1 MSKITMLKA
10 FALSTVIGL
19 GAMTTSFAQDAA
31 APAAAPAAPAAAPAA
46 DAAAGTIK
54 NDAAAPEIDTSF
66 KAVVFGS
73 GTLGVI
79 IWLSLLASS
88 IAGVALI
95 VDSHLTVK
103 ADKIIPEALVTK
115 IKEAMEQGDVVKALQ
130 HCEETP
136 GPLSNILASGFSN
149 VQEGFEAIQ
158 DSIAISADLEAE
170 KLIQRINYLSV
181 VGNIAPM
188 LGLMGTVQ
196 GMIVAFATLA
206 SAGPS
211 AAGMLAIA
219 ISQAL
224 WTTAAG
230 LVVSVPCVA
239 YFYFFKNRATNIILT
254 MEALTLDQI
263 KVLRNAEVVS
273 E

>member
-1 MSKITMLKA
+1 MFKNTMLKA
-10 FALSTVIGL
+10 FVLSTAIGL
-19 GAMTTSFAQDAA
+19 GAITATYAQDAA
-31 APAAAPAAPAAAPAA
+31 APAAAPAAAAPAAPAAAPAA
-46 DAAAGTIK
+46 GTIQ
-54 NDAAAPEIDTSF
+54 NNSAPEIDTSF
-66 KAVVFGS
+66 MAVVTGS
-73 GTLGVI
+73 GWLGVV
-79 IWLSLLASS
+79 IWLSLLGSS

-95 VDSHLTVK
+95 VDSFLTVK
-103 ADKIIPEALVTK
+103 ADKIIPDAFVNK
-115 IKEAMEQGDVVKALQ
+115 IKEAMEQGDVVKAMQ
-130 HCEETP
+130 HCEENP
-136 GPLSNILASGFSN
+136 GPLSNILASGFGN

-158 DSIAISADLEAE
+158 DSIAIAADLEAE

-206 SAGPS
+206 SAGPA

-230 LVVSVPCVA
+230 LVVSVPTVA
-239 YFYFFKNRATNIILT
+239 FFYFFKNRATNIILT

-263 KVLRNAEVVS
+263 KVMRNAEVVS